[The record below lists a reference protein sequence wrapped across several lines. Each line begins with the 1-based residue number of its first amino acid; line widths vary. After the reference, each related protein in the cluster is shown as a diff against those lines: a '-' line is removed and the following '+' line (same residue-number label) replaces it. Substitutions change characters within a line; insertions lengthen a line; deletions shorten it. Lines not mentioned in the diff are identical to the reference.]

1 MKLIIGALAA
11 LALTTATNAG
21 AEEAAPGKSAQLPVL
36 VRTVG
41 SAALPFRNELRA
53 DSRVLLGGCLSAS
66 EQGSENDGQSDCCS
80 LPRSGQW
87 LPEEV
92 RSR

>member
-11 LALTTATNAG
+11 LALMTATNAG

-53 DSRVLLGGCLSAS
+53 DSLLDGCLSAS
-66 EQGSENDGQSDCCS
+66 KQGSENDGQSDCSS
-80 LPRSGQW
+80 LPRSGRW